1 MGYGQA
7 EQSHKKRKG
16 KAVAREGA
24 SEPEEEEE
32 QEVPKKVLFKRGE
45 RVAIGASGGKGEL
58 RISFKAICNAWKMQ
72 EEENLRFREK
82 VAMNGSQTSSQ
93 K

>member
-16 KAVAREGA
+16 KAVARDGA
-24 SEPEEEEE
+24 GADSDDAAEE
-32 QEVPKKVLFKRGE
+32 QVPQKVLFKRGE

-58 RISFKAICNAWKMQ
+58 AYHIFHAIGRGTPKNARSVSDPEQRW
-72 EEENLRFREK
+72 R
-82 VAMNGSQTSSQ
+82 
-93 K
+93 